1 MNLKLDLWYY
11 RLVYVVEDI
20 QMYLKGTL
28 ILTGFFI
35 QMRVNPQVDLFFV
48 VVLSLESN
56 QSRQV
61 KTIVSVYIYTLG
73 GGGGVT

>member
-56 QSRQV
+56 QSRLV
-61 KTIVSVYIYTLG
+61 KIIVCVCIYTLG